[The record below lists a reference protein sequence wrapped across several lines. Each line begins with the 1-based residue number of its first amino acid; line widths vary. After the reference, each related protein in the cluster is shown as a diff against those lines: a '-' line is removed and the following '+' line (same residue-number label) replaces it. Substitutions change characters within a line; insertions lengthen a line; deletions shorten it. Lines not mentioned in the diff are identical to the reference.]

1 MKSDLQLFNND
12 GRAIASNLSYTK
24 KLRREVTKKQ
34 MKEKKVHSSTNKSL
48 LIKPASIMS
57 NYSTEV
63 AKLISEGSRA
73 YSSKDFDLA
82 SEKYGEACEEYSKSH
97 QGNED
102 ADLLF
107 LYGKAVFKV
116 V

>member
-1 MKSDLQLFNND
+1 
-12 GRAIASNLSYTK
+12 
-24 KLRREVTKKQ
+24 
-34 MKEKKVHSSTNKSL
+34 
-48 LIKPASIMS
+48 MS

-107 LYGKAVFKV
+107 LYGKAVFQSGVSKSEV
-116 V
+116 FGGKPAEPEVETENSESKEEESKP